1 MKILRIYADADG
13 ESHVED
19 VELDMEEF
27 GGTGRK
33 SQDWAVQS
41 VHFRGIPPG
50 ASAHF
55 HVAPLR
61 QLAINLSGETELQV
75 SDGTVRKIG
84 PGQVFLVE
92 DVTGKGHANRW
103 LDDKVHEL
111 AFLPL
116 VGE

>member
-19 VELDMEEF
+19 IELEMEEF

-33 SQDWAVQS
+33 SRDWAVQS
-41 VHFRGIPPG
+41 VNFREIAPG

-55 HVAPLR
+55 HTAPLR

-75 SDGTVRKIG
+75 SDGSVRHIG

-116 VGE
+116 IEE

>member
-1 MKILRIYADADG
+1 MKILRIYSDADG
-13 ESHVED
+13 ETHLEDIAVEMD
-19 VELDMEEF
+19 DF
-27 GGTGRK
+27 AGTGRK
-33 SQDWAVQS
+33 SQDWAVES
-41 VHFRGIPPG
+41 VSFREIPPG
-50 ASAHF
+50 ASAEF
-55 HVAPLR
+55 HTAPIR

-103 LDDKVHEL
+103 LDDKAHEI

-116 VGE
+116 KD